1 MPRDSSLRASDADR
15 EAVTER
21 LRKAAAEGRLEPNE
35 LEDRLHTALRARTYG
50 ELDRVLSDLPA
61 TRFALDRRLVVG
73 LPSARTALAVATR
86 VSVALV
92 VLTLILVDA
101 ALTVAWWLVWVLMRA
116 HGYAAGRLG
125 AQPRRPARLL

>member
-1 MPRDSSLRASDADR
+1 MARHSSLRASDADR

-21 LRKAAAEGRLEPNE
+21 LRRAAGEGRLDPDE
-35 LEDRLHTALRARTYG
+35 LEDRLHMALRARTYG
-50 ELDRVLSDLPA
+50 ELDRVVSDLPS
-61 TRFALDRRLVVG
+61 TRVALDRIVVG
-73 LPSARTALAVATR
+73 LPSARTALDVATR

-116 HGYAAGRLG
+116 HEYAADRLG

>member
-1 MPRDSSLRASDADR
+1 MARHSSLRAADSDR

-21 LRKAAAEGRLEPNE
+21 LRRAAAEGRLEPDE

-61 TRFALDRRLVVG
+61 TRAAWDHRRLATG

-92 VLTLILVDA
+92 VLALVLVDA
-101 ALTVAWWLVWVLMRA
+101 ALTVAWWLVWALMRA

-125 AQPRRPARLL
+125 AQPGRPAG

>member
-1 MPRDSSLRASDADR
+1 MARHSSVRAADSDR

-21 LRKAAAEGRLEPNE
+21 LRTAAAEGRLEPDE

-61 TRFALDRRLVVG
+61 RVAWDRRIAVG
-73 LPSARTALAVATR
+73 LPSARTAIAVAIR
-86 VSVALV
+86 VSVALM
-92 VLTLILVDA
+92 VLALVLVDA

-116 HGYAAGRLG
+116 HAYAAGRLG
-125 AQPRRPARLL
+125 VQPGRPAA